1 MPAIVQIYD
10 SSESHA
16 IFCVSFA
23 VFIKALGTALP
34 PLFDRTK
41 EMGSTGA
48 IPPGNTLSC
57 LLPLWSFQQPQHLPT
72 FNPFLGVSLFG
83 DCQPGAEHSASW
95 ITIA

>member
-10 SSESHA
+10 GSESHA

-72 FNPFLGVSLFG
+72 FNPFFFQLRFSAKERVASSLFFR
-83 DCQPGAEHSASW
+83 
-95 ITIA
+95 

>member
-72 FNPFLGVSLFG
+72 FNPFFF
-83 DCQPGAEHSASW
+83 PAEIFSKRKSSKQF
-95 ITIA
+95 IFQMTR

>member
-10 SSESHA
+10 GSESHA

-41 EMGSTGA
+41 EMVSMGA
-48 IPPGNTLSC
+48 IPSGNTLC
-57 LLPLWSFQQPQHLPT
+57 LLPLWSFQQLQHLPT
-72 FNPFLGVSLFG
+72 FNPFF
-83 DCQPGAEHSASW
+83 PAEIFSKRKTSKQF
-95 ITIA
+95 IFQMTR